1 MKYLIYLFILLISF
15 FAPAQAIN
23 AAIPVQIGSYSNPI
37 EPIKPKA
44 KNKGYKFK
52 NKPIQSQKQEE
63 GDGMI
68 IFSSFFALCM
78 LVGLILF
85 PIGLGQGLIVLTWV
99 GLGLVALCFAWL
111 VGLAI
116 YGMIL
121 DNWDALLPFII
132 SIFGI
137 PILLF
142 FTGLLLLISGLLI
155 ASAPI
160 WITGAAILLVGAVL
174 LSILLYKLE
183 NS

>member
-1 MKYLIYLFILLISF
+1 MKLLISFFILLISF
-15 FAPAQAIN
+15 STPAQATF
-23 AAIPVQIGSYSNPI
+23 AVPAEIGSYSNPI

-44 KNKGYKFK
+44 KNKSYKFK

-111 VGLAI
+111 LGLAI
-116 YGMIL
+116 YGAIL
-121 DNWDALLPFII
+121 DNWGAILPYII
-132 SIFGI
+132 SFFGI

-142 FTGLLLLISGLLI
+142 LTGLLLLISGLSV

-160 WITGAAILLVGAVL
+160 WITGAALLLLGATL
-174 LSILLYKLE
+174 LSILLYKLQT
-183 NS
+183 S